1 MRNRRQ
7 FLKETAALAAWTA
20 CRAGSVTA
28 APSVSIDPAL
38 AGDWQARWKKNIL
51 GEARNRTCDREMSEE
66 IGWVVSPVLYG
77 FYYGWRATGD
87 PDWMLKL
94 VDWGDA
100 WTKRAIKE
108 PDGFAGW
115 PKSGTGGAEAER
127 LYTDSLLGEAM
138 GLRPL
143 LFAAAKVRRDP
154 ALRAKFGATT
164 DRWVQLAESTFDKWI
179 ARGCWREVKE
189 GGVWVVPTFGMD
201 RQTGQWTDGYAR
213 RGTDGLSNPDNKQN
227 LIATWLISL
236 YDVTGK
242 PVYREHAEKW
252 WRVMK
257 SRLHTRDGGKYFVWN
272 YWEPAGPWD
281 YKEDGSTR
289 HWVGV
294 HPNGGYY
301 GIDLEGIVT
310 AFEHQLVFSHDD
322 LQRLIATNR
331 DFMWNQQTKGA
342 KFQRID
348 GGEPD
353 ERWKNTPGVLW
364 AALVPYDETLRA
376 IFVANHD
383 PTGWGALASTPWF
396 LACAKDRLG

>member
-1 MRNRRQ
+1 MPNRRQ
-7 FLKETAALAAWTA
+7 FLQEAAALAAWAACPGGRATA
-20 CRAGSVTA
+20 SPA
-28 APSVSIDPAL
+28 VSLDPAL
-38 AGDWQARWKKNIL
+38 AGDWQERWEKSIL
-51 GEARNRTCDREMSEE
+51 GEWRNRTCDREMSEE

-87 PDWMLKL
+87 PAWLLKL
-94 VDWGDA
+94 VDWGNA

-108 PDGFAGW
+108 PDGYLGW
-115 PKSGTGGAEAER
+115 PKAGTGGSVGEEF
-127 LYTDSLLGEAM
+127 YTDSLLGEAM

-143 LFAAAKVRRDP
+143 LLAAAKVRRDP
-154 ALRAKFGATT
+154 ALQAKFGVTT
-164 DRWVQLAESTFDKWI
+164 DRWVELAESTFDKWI

-189 GGVWVVPTFGMD
+189 GGVWVVPTFGID
-201 RQTGQWTDGYAR
+201 RQTGQWTEGYAR
-213 RGTDGLSNPDNKQN
+213 RGLDGFSNPDNKQN
-227 LIATWLISL
+227 LIATWLIAL
-236 YDVTGK
+236 HDVTRK

-257 SRLHTRDGGKYFVWN
+257 SRMRTRAEGKYFVWN

-281 YKEDGSTR
+281 YKENGAPR

-301 GIDLEGIVT
+301 GVDLEGIVT
-310 AFEHQLVFSHDD
+310 AFEHQLVFTRED

-331 DFMWNQQTKGA
+331 DFMWNQQMQGA

-364 AALVPYDETLRA
+364 SALIPYDETLRA

-383 PTGWGALASTPWF
+383 PAGWGGLAGTPWF
-396 LACAKDRLG
+396 LALAKDRLG

>member
-7 FLKETAALAAWTA
+7 FLKETAALAAWAA

-28 APSVSIDPAL
+28 SPSVSLDPAL
-38 AGDWQARWKKNIL
+38 ASDWQARWEKNIL
-51 GEARNRTCDREMSEE
+51 GELRNRTCDREMGEE

-94 VDWGDA
+94 VDWGNA
-100 WTKRAIKE
+100 WTKRAVKE
-108 PDGFAGW
+108 PDGFVGW
-115 PKSGTGGAEAER
+115 PKSGTGGSVGED

-154 ALRAKFGATT
+154 ALQAKFGAST
-164 DRWVQLAESTFDKWI
+164 DRWVQLAENTFDKWI

-189 GGVWVVPTFGMD
+189 GGVWVVPTFGLD
-201 RQTGQWTDGYAR
+201 RQTGQWTAAYAR
-213 RGTDGLSNPDNKQN
+213 RGIDGFSNPDNKQN

-236 YDVTGK
+236 YDVTSK
-242 PVYREHAEKW
+242 PVYRDHAEKW

-257 SRLHTRDGGKYFVWN
+257 SRMKTRADGKYFVWN

-281 YKEDGSTR
+281 YKEDGSPR

-301 GIDLEGIVT
+301 GIDLDGIVT
-310 AFEHQLVFSHDD
+310 AFEHQLVFTPDD

-331 DFMWNQQTKGA
+331 DFMWNQQMKGA

-353 ERWKNTPGVLW
+353 ERWKNSPGVLW
-364 AALVPYDETLRA
+364 AALVPHDETLRA

-383 PTGWGALASTPWF
+383 PTGWGGLASTPWF
-396 LACAKDRLG
+396 LAYAKDRLG

>member
-1 MRNRRQ
+1 V
-7 FLKETAALAAWTA
+7 AL
-20 CRAGSVTA
+20 
-28 APSVSIDPAL
+28 DPAL
-38 AGDWQARWKKNIL
+38 ASDWQAKWEKNIL
-51 GEARNRTCDREMSEE
+51 GESRNRTCDREMSEE

-77 FYYGWRATGD
+77 YYYGWRATGD
-87 PDWMLKL
+87 PGWMVKL
-94 VDWGDA
+94 VDWGNA

-108 PDGFAGW
+108 PDGFVGW
-115 PKSGTGGAEAER
+115 PKSGTGGAATEN

-154 ALRAKFGATT
+154 ALQAKFGVTT

-201 RQTGQWTDGYAR
+201 QQTGQWTEAYAR
-213 RGTDGLSNPDNKQN
+213 RGIDGMSNPDNKQN

-236 YDVTGK
+236 HDATGK
-242 PVYREHAEKW
+242 AVYREHAEKW

-257 SRLHTRDGGKYFVWN
+257 SRMHTRDGGKYFVWN

-310 AFEHQLVFSHDD
+310 AFEHQLVFTQDD

-331 DFMWNQQTKGA
+331 DFMWNHQTKGA

-364 AALVPYDETLRA
+364 GALVPYDETLRA

-383 PTGWGALASTPWF
+383 PTGWGGLASTPWY
-396 LACAKDRLG
+396 LAYAKDRLG